1 MKEQISVLI
10 DGEADELER
19 ERALRAL
26 QSNPELLATWE
37 RYHLVRTAVRRELDV
52 LASADLANRVRE
64 RLHQEHPDDS
74 TRRPSSSKMVKY
86 SVGVAIAASVAA
98 IALVNLSPLVT
109 PSSPGLARTTN
120 NAPPRSTVAE
130 TRPLAPE
137 QQRALNS
144 YLVHHAEF
152 SSASG
157 VNTMNAY
164 ARVVGRDNLP
174 TESNGAE

>member
-10 DGEADELER
+10 DGEADDLER
-19 ERALRAL
+19 ERTLRAL

-52 LASADLANRVRE
+52 LVSSDLANRVRE
-64 RLHQEHPDDS
+64 RVYQEHPDDS
-74 TRRPSSSKMVKY
+74 TRRPWSSRMIKY

-98 IALVNLSPLVT
+98 VALLNLSPLVT

-120 NAPPRSTVAE
+120 SVPPRATVAE

-144 YLVHHAEF
+144 YLVRHAEF

-157 VNTMNAY
+157 VSTMNAY